1 MRSYKTMQRYKTK
14 FVWILQKTSKTE
26 YDTSE
31 INDVVGVFTTKG
43 QAQNELSKL
52 KQDWFKNFVENDFVI
67 ETDELLFYAYNKY
80 EEYEYKI
87 TKWSLK

>member
-1 MRSYKTMQRYKTK
+1 MQRYKTK
-14 FVWILQKTSKTE
+14 FVWILQKTIKTE

-52 KQDWFKNFVENDFVI
+52 KQDWFKNFEEGDFTI
-67 ETDELLFYAYNKY
+67 ETDELSFYAYTKY
-80 EEYEYKI
+80 DEYEYKI
-87 TKWSLK
+87 TKWSVK

>member
-1 MRSYKTMQRYKTK
+1 MQRYKTK
-14 FVWILQKTSKTE
+14 FVWILQKTIKTE

-52 KQDWFKNFVENDFVI
+52 KQDWFKNFEEDDFTI
-67 ETDELLFYAYNKY
+67 ETDELSFYAYNEY

-87 TKWSLK
+87 TKWSVK